1 MRKFQAN
8 LIAMLICCVVFV
20 SCKRAEQMM
29 APPAVDESDEKSTM
43 NADGADVVTPE
54 AVDESDEKSTMNAD
68 GAEVV
73 DPEAVDESDE
83 KSPMNG
89 GGEEVV
95 DPASVPV
102 PMGMVLIPAGEF
114 QMGSD
119 DRDADADEQP
129 VHTVYVDAFF
139 MDVQEVTNAEYQ
151 AFLLDEQNKEW
162 RKDSIDRR
170 FADDGDYLA
179 HWSGNNYPAGQAN
192 HPVRYVSWY
201 AAMAYAQWAGKRL
214 PTEAEWERAARGRR
228 SGAKYPWGDTISSVN
243 AKYDADAADT
253 QDVRS
258 YPPNDFGLY
267 DVTGNVWE
275 WCLDAYDANF
285 YASSD
290 LRNPI
295 SGGQTVSSLMS
306 NFENVPAD
314 TDRVLRG
321 GSHRSPA
328 QFSRVANRNRHS
340 PAASVFD
347 QGFRCA
353 RAVSP

>member
-20 SCKRAEQMM
+20 SCDKLLKPFSPQPGSDETETRAS
-29 APPAVDESDEKSTM
+29 AVDESEGTDEM
-43 NADGADVVTPE
+43 EPEITPE
-54 AVDESDEKSTMNAD
+54 EVDEPDEIST
-68 GAEVV
+68 
-73 DPEAVDESDE
+73 
-83 KSPMNG
+83 MNG

-95 DPASVPV
+95 DPESVAV

-129 VHTVYVDAFF
+129 VHTVHVDAFF

-151 AFLLDEQNKEW
+151 VFLLDEQNKEW
-162 RKDSIDRR
+162 RKDRINPR

-214 PTEAEWERAARGRR
+214 PTEAEWERAARGRQ
-228 SGAKYPWGDTISSVN
+228 SGAKYPWGDTISSAN

-267 DVTGNVWE
+267 DVIGNVWE
-275 WCLDAYDANF
+275 WCLDAYDANV
-285 YASSD
+285 YTSEAR
-290 LRNPI
+290 RNPI
-295 SGGQTVSSLMS
+295 SGGQTISSLIS
-306 NFENVPAD
+306 NFENVPVD

-321 GSHRSPA
+321 GSHLSPA
-328 QFSRVANRNRHS
+328 QFSRVANRNRHT
-340 PAASVFD
+340 PASSVFD

>member
-8 LIAMLICCVVFV
+8 LIAMLICCVVFG
-20 SCKRAEQMM
+20 SCEQLRAPYLMTPSTETDQMEPGI
-29 APPAVDESDEKSTM
+29 AEVDESDEGT
-43 NADGADVVTPE
+43 NA
-54 AVDESDEKSTMNAD
+54 M
-68 GAEVV
+68 
-73 DPEAVDESDE
+73 DPETTAPGVVKPAEE
-83 KSPMNG
+83 SPMNE
-89 GGEEVV
+89 GGENVV
-95 DPASVPV
+95 NPESVPV

-139 MDVQEVTNAEYQ
+139 MDVQEVTNAEYK

-179 HWSGNNYPAGQAN
+179 HWRGNNYPAGQAN

-275 WCLDAYDANF
+275 WCLDAYVENVYTSEAR
-285 YASSD
+285 
-290 LRNPI
+290 RNPI
-295 SGGQTVSSLMS
+295 SGGQTISSLMS
-306 NFENVPAD
+306 NFENVPAA

-321 GSHRSPA
+321 GSHLSPA

-353 RAVSP
+353 RALSP

>member
-8 LIAMLICCVVFV
+8 LIAMLICCVVFG
-20 SCKRAEQMM
+20 SCEKIQEVVLPPSTGSDQTKTG
-29 APPAVDESDEKSTM
+29 APEPEPEETDAMEPETALEVDEPAE
-43 NADGADVVTPE
+43 
-54 AVDESDEKSTMNAD
+54 ES
-68 GAEVV
+68 
-73 DPEAVDESDE
+73 PR
-83 KSPMNG
+83 NG

-95 DPASVPV
+95 VPESVPV

-179 HWSGNNYPAGQAN
+179 HWRGNNYPAGQAN

-228 SGAKYPWGDTISSVN
+228 SGAKYPWGDTISSAN

-275 WCLDAYDANF
+275 WCLDAYVENVYTSEAR
-285 YASSD
+285 
-290 LRNPI
+290 RNPI
-295 SGGQTVSSLMS
+295 SGGQTISSLMS
-306 NFENVPAD
+306 DFENVPAD

-321 GSHRSPA
+321 GSHLSPA

-353 RAVSP
+353 RALSP